1 MGSGENLMTIFCSQ
15 CGVEKRQVNHW
26 FLAWMEWGGKRL
38 CVIPWEL
45 DPALSREDSVQ
56 KLCGQGCLLK
66 SVQQYADS
74 KQLAGVRQ

>member
-1 MGSGENLMTIFCSQ
+1 MPIHCSQ
-15 CGVEKRQVNHW
+15 CGVEKRESGW

-56 KLCGQGCLLK
+56 KLCGQSCLVR
-66 SVQQYADS
+66 SVQQYADA
-74 KQLAGVRQ
+74 KQLMGVRQ